1 MLRWHPDE
9 LCDSGVSSFIDR
21 PVARPTVFRFFSSNL
36 ESFPPIFSVLCCIV
50 VRRDVGSLGALNAR
64 RARRATSSASSLDV
78 LRPISY
84 RVRPRAFARRPPRGI
99 GFGLAT
105 LIFGVVDHDRP
116 GEVHDEGRPRH
127 RRRPARRLFQTRRL
141 RLSARETLAT
151 VRPAMAAGPKG
162 VGESFGKFGRD
173 LVNDLAV
180 RRGKLPGEASQTS
193 SGAATPDESVG
204 EEYPFSNPTPRT
216 FPGPTAMT
224 RSSPT
229 LSRLP
234 RSRSPP
240 WIAASWCVGARRWR
254 SSLSPRS
261 PHICTSP

>member
-151 VRPAMAAGPKG
+151 VRPRDGGRAQGRGRVVREVRPRSRERPRRPPRQAPGRSLANV
-162 VGESFGKFGRD
+162 VGRGDARRER
-173 LVNDLAV
+173 
-180 RRGKLPGEASQTS
+180 RRGI
-193 SGAATPDESVG
+193 SVRG
-204 EEYPFSNPTPRT
+204 IRPLGPSR
-216 FPGPTAMT
+216 PTAMT

-229 LSRLP
+229 LRTSSLKIPAR
-234 RSRSPP
+234 
-240 WIAASWCVGARRWR
+240 IAASWCVGRPRWR